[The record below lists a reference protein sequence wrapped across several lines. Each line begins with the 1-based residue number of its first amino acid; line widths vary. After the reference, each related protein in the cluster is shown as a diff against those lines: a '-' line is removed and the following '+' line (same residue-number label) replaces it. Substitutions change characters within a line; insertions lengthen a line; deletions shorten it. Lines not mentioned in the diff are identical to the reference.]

1 MYIGLPVP
9 FATADELS
17 IHFQKHGHKFG
28 AATEA
33 DYEKMADAFMSN
45 AWNPGLF
52 DCIRNIST
60 SDRIRLEGATL
71 FFGIAFG
78 VLTLRSFYPKDA
90 NAIAAGGGPA
100 GFVAR
105 KCAEKR

>member
-1 MYIGLPVP
+1 MP
-9 FATADELS
+9 FANAEELS
-17 IHFQKHGHKFG
+17 IHFVKHGHKFG

-33 DYEKMADAFMSN
+33 DYESMADVFMSQ
-45 AWNPGLF
+45 APNPDLH
-52 DCIRNIST
+52 DCIRHVKTN
-60 SDRIRLEGATL
+60 DRIRLEGATR
-71 FFGIAFG
+71 FFGIAYG

-90 NAIAAGGGPA
+90 SAIAADGGPA